1 MSFRQFWAITVKEIR
16 YILRDK
22 STLFTVL
29 ISPALTLFIMAYA
42 MTVDIK
48 NVPITILDYD
58 RSAISTEFIQKLLAG
73 DDLILY
79 NQASSMQEVEDLL
92 QNGKVKAAIILDPS
106 FGEDIQLLN
115 GLPIQILIDGT
126 EPQSGGF
133 ALNHIAKRTEDYI
146 SDLLQTQ
153 FSEYQI
159 TEEMLNPI
167 DLRVRTWFNPSLK
180 PRVDMIP
187 GLISLVL
194 GFPALSVA
202 LTLAHEH
209 EHGTMEQLMTTPIGR
224 FELLLGKIVPY
235 IFIGMINSI
244 AIPIIAILWFKIP
257 FNGSFIVF
265 FLLSIIF
272 LFSVMSMG
280 IVIGVFFK
288 TQASGLAI
296 SFLLIFFPG
305 FFLTGIFFPI
315 ISMPDIVR
323 LESMMLPGT
332 HYAIITRGVF
342 LTGVGFSELW
352 PFALMLF
359 GLGVAF
365 IGIASLFF
373 RKKLG

>member
-1 MSFRQFWAITVKEIR
+1 MSFRQFWAVTVKEIR
-16 YILRDK
+16 FIFRDK
-22 STLFTVL
+22 STLFSVL
-29 ISPALTLFIMAYA
+29 ITPTLVLFIMAYS
-42 MTVDIK
+42 MTVDIT

-58 RSAISTEFIQKLLAG
+58 RSSISTEFIQKILAG
-73 DDLILY
+73 EDLILY
-79 NQASSMQEVEDLL
+79 TQASSMQEVEDLL
-92 QNGKVKAAIILDPS
+92 QSGKVKAAIILDPS
-106 FGEDIQLLN
+106 FGEDVQSLKA
-115 GLPIQILIDGT
+115 LPIQILIDGT

-133 ALNHIAKRTEDYI
+133 ALDHIAKKTEKYI
-146 SDLLQTQ
+146 KDLLLSQY
-153 FSEYQI
+153 SEYQL
-159 TEEMLNPI
+159 TEEALTPI

-224 FELLLGKIVPY
+224 VALLLGKIVPY
-235 IFIGMINSI
+235 ILIGLINSI
-244 AIPIIAILWFKIP
+244 FIPIMAILWFKIP
-257 FNGSFIVF
+257 FNGSFFVF
-265 FLLSIIF
+265 FVLSIFF

-315 ISMPDIVR
+315 ISMPDVVR
-323 LESMMLPGT
+323 LESMILPGT

-342 LTGVGFSELW
+342 LTGVGFAELW

-359 GLGVAF
+359 GLGAAF
-365 IGIASLFF
+365 IGIAALFF

>member
-1 MSFRQFWAITVKEIR
+1 MSFRQFWAVTVKEIR
-16 YILRDK
+16 FIFRDK
-22 STLFTVL
+22 STLFSVL
-29 ISPALTLFIMAYA
+29 ITPTLVLFIMAYS
-42 MTVDIK
+42 MTVDIS

-58 RSAISTEFIQKLLAG
+58 RSSISTEFIQKILAG
-73 DDLILY
+73 EDLILY
-79 NQASSMQEVEDLL
+79 TQASSMQEVEDLL
-92 QNGKVKAAIILDPS
+92 QSGKVKAAIILDPS
-106 FGEDIQLLN
+106 FGEDVQSLKA
-115 GLPIQILIDGT
+115 LPIQILIDGT

-133 ALNHIAKRTEDYI
+133 ALDHIAKKAEKYI
-146 SDLLQTQ
+146 KDLLLTQ
-153 FSEYQI
+153 YSEYQL
-159 TEEMLNPI
+159 TEEALTPI

-224 FELLLGKIVPY
+224 VELLLGKIVPY
-235 IFIGMINSI
+235 ILIGLINSI
-244 AIPIIAILWFKIP
+244 FIPIMAILWFKIP
-257 FNGSFIVF
+257 FNGSFFVF
-265 FLLSIIF
+265 FILSIFF

-315 ISMPDIVR
+315 ISMPDVVR
-323 LESMMLPGT
+323 LESMILPGT

-342 LTGVGFSELW
+342 LTGVGFAELW

-359 GLGVAF
+359 GLGTAF
-365 IGIASLFF
+365 IGIAALFF

>member
-1 MSFRQFWAITVKEIR
+1 MSFRQFWAVTVKEIR
-16 YILRDK
+16 FIFRDK
-22 STLFTVL
+22 STLFSVL
-29 ISPALTLFIMAYA
+29 ISPTLVLFIMAYS
-42 MTVDIK
+42 MTVDIN

-58 RSAISTEFIQKLLAG
+58 RSSISTEFIQKILSG
-73 DDLILY
+73 EDLILY
-79 NQASSMQEVEDLL
+79 NQASSMQEVEALL
-92 QNGKVKAAIILDPS
+92 QSGKVKAAIILDPS
-106 FGEDIQLLN
+106 FGEDVQSMKS
-115 GLPIQILIDGT
+115 LPIQILIDGT

-133 ALNHIAKRTEDYI
+133 ALDHIAKKTEKYI
-146 SDLLQTQ
+146 TDMLLTQ
-153 FSEYQI
+153 YSEYNL
-159 TEEMLNPI
+159 TEEALHPI
-167 DLRVRTWFNPSLK
+167 DLKVRTWFNPSLK

-224 FELLLGKIVPY
+224 VELLLGKIVPY
-235 IFIGMINSI
+235 ILIGLINSI
-244 AIPIIAILWFKIP
+244 FIPIMAILWFKIP
-257 FNGSFIVF
+257 FNGSFFVF
-265 FLLSIIF
+265 FVLSIVF

-315 ISMPDIVR
+315 ISMPDVVR

-342 LTGVGFSELW
+342 LTGVGFAELW

-359 GLGVAF
+359 GLGAAF